1 MDFWW
6 WLITWRRI
14 ERPRIKRIVA
24 QYAGHADVH
33 LFSNP
38 DQLEQY
44 LSSIA
49 SGGSETADKN
59 AAQS

>member
-14 ERPRIKRIVA
+14 ERSRIKRIVA
-24 QYAGHADVH
+24 QHAGYAVVH

-49 SGGSETADKN
+49 SGRPETAG
-59 AAQS
+59 